1 MNPKIFVVAAIAALI
16 VGIAIV
22 VSLGPSILDEMPGGG
37 ISSSQQNDAL
47 PLEIILEDITILEIT
62 ERAAFI
68 EVEFT
73 VKNPN
78 QKSIIL
84 NLINYQLLENDI
96 NVARSEIGNRPEGMV
111 MGSSYFTI
119 LSGSSTKITDEITIK
134 NTGNTPE
141 LWNSLREGSPKWKV
155 IGEAFFNLSS
165 MTSGGENQIS
175 FEFTK

>member
-1 MNPKIFVVAAIAALI
+1 MNPKIFIVGAIVALI
-16 VGIAIV
+16 VGIVFV
-22 VSLGPSILDEMPGGG
+22 VSLGPSILDEMPGNSV
-37 ISSSQQNDAL
+37 ISGQQNDAL
-47 PLEIILEDITILEIT
+47 PLEIILEDITVLEIT

-73 VKNPN
+73 VTNPN

-84 NLINYQLLENDI
+84 NLINYQLIENDI

-111 MGSSYFTI
+111 MGSNYFTL

-141 LWNSLREGSPKWKV
+141 LWESLSEGSPKWKI